1 MRFKVADLGSQE
13 LASAWPLVRSVA
25 PEADLEQWESFGA
38 ALLERGGGIVTVSGE
53 DEVILGV
60 ATYEPAD
67 KLRLGKVL
75 QVEVLV
81 TFELTRRAPVRLV
94 LCDALDRIAPL
105 LGCEAVAVT
114 APGRTYVSYV
124 TSKMEPAAAGS

>member
-1 MRFKVADLGSQE
+1 MRFTVADLSREE
-13 LASAWPLVRSVA
+13 LASAWPLVRTVA
-25 PEADLEQWESFGA
+25 PEADLDQWESFA
-38 ALLERGGGIVTVSGE
+38 AGLLDRGGGIIAVSGE

-60 ATYEPAD
+60 ATYEAAD
-67 KLRLGKVL
+67 KLRLGRVL

-94 LCDALDRIAPL
+94 LCNALDRIAPL
-105 LGCEAVAVT
+105 LGCKAVAVT

-124 TSKMEPAAAGS
+124 SSRMQSAAAGS